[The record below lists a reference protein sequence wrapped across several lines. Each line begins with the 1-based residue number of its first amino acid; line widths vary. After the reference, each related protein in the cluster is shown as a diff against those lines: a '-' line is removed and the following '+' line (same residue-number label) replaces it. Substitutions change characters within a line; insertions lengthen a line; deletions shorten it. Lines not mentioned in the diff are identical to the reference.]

1 MELTSCLSMANMEGL
16 TKMTVMKVIAVT
28 ELIHMLYIID
38 LEFTTTLD
46 YTINNRNSFAI
57 IQFNL
62 SLTLSRFFKGDI
74 VI

>member
-1 MELTSCLSMANMEGL
+1 MANMEGL